1 MWGMG
6 KVYIVWLVIV
16 TVCFLGSTLVGISRP
31 LRNQFPPPLHLPTPT
46 SSDVSSAPLNLH
58 APHEEVSH
66 KPPTVPE
73 KANFIKKLFFSS
85 CLHKV
90 QRPAGTSVLWEHAC
104 STWQARPRQ
113 VPRCLLRGA
122 MTKAEIQRCYL
133 RSQLHPG
140 SEVPFKGD
148 VLESEHTPLHLLLGF
163 IQVIPELP
171 LMVKRIFIIVVPNLQ
186 MRKLRFSDEITRQK
200 HTGARN

>member
-1 MWGMG
+1 MPRTRRSATNRLQFR
-6 KVYIVWLVIV
+6 KRQ
-16 TVCFLGSTLVGISRP
+16 TL
-31 LRNQFPPPLHLPTPT
+31 
-46 SSDVSSAPLNLH
+46 
-58 APHEEVSH
+58 
-66 KPPTVPE
+66 
-73 KANFIKKLFFSS
+73 KKLFFSS

-163 IQVIPELP
+163 KSSSGKGEVESGGIRICIDVVDPCPPIYLYRANPEGCL
-171 LMVKRIFIIVVPNLQ
+171 
-186 MRKLRFSDEITRQK
+186 
-200 HTGARN
+200 